1 MIREDRIAPV
11 RALAVPLIAALLCAA
26 SLAAAA
32 PFAVQVGDARIALDA
47 PIGFADSSFTG
58 SPRLQELA
66 ESQTSP
72 SNRILMFAI
81 SDGDLKRFMV
91 GDTPEFRRYMVV
103 VTPRALEH
111 GHMSAAA
118 FRELTEVAAREAA
131 RGESNALRK
140 DPDVYSVEMRS
151 VLPPQRRGMEPQ
163 AVLSTRTLMHLK
175 GKALD
180 ISVYSIYESPAD
192 LEWIRATSARWIED
206 LQRLNSR

>member
-1 MIREDRIAPV
+1 MIREDRIATV
-11 RALAVPLIAALLCAA
+11 RAALAALALALPLLC
-26 SLAAAA
+26 AAA
-32 PFAVQVGDARIALDA
+32 PFAVAVGEARIALDA

-103 VTPRALEH
+103 VTPKALERDR
-111 GHMSAAA
+111 MTPAA
-118 FRELTEVAAREAA
+118 FRELAEVAAREAA
-131 RGESNALRK
+131 RGESHELRK
-140 DPDVYSVEMRS
+140 EPDVYSVEMRS
-151 VLPPQRRGMEPQ
+151 VLPPSRRGMEPQ
-163 AVLSTRTLMHLK
+163 QVLSTRTLMHVR

-180 ISVYSIYESPAD
+180 ISVYSIFESQAD
-192 LEWIRATSARWIED
+192 LDWIRATTARWIED
-206 LQRLNSR
+206 LQRLNSPR

>member
-11 RALAVPLIAALLCAA
+11 RALAAL
-26 SLAAAA
+26 SLVVSLKCLAA
-32 PFAVQVGDARIALDA
+32 PFAVQLGDARIALDT
-47 PIGFADSSFTG
+47 PLGFADSSFTG

-72 SNRILMFAI
+72 SNKILMFAI
-81 SDGDLKRFMV
+81 SDGDLRRFMT

-111 GHMSAAA
+111 ERMSPAA
-118 FRELTEVAAREAA
+118 FRELAEAARREAA
-131 RGESNALRK
+131 RGEFSELRTE
-140 DPDVYSVEMRS
+140 PEVYSVQTQT
-151 VLPPQRRGMEPQ
+151 VLPSTRRGGEPQ
-163 AVLSTRTLMHLK
+163 QVLATRTLMHLR

-180 ISVYSIYESPAD
+180 LSVYSVYESPAD
-192 LEWIRATSARWIED
+192 LEWIRFTTARWIED